1 MSMGTAAVAAQRLQ
15 SVIPKDRAQRAEL
28 AAQASLPAP
37 AASAADV
44 SVPPQ
49 ETRWKGAS
57 RMIRSLVGWQARLGS
72 GTSDLPGYELTRMR
86 ARSRDAMRNAP
97 LGRAALVRSRTSIV
111 GTGLVCRPAIDHQTL
126 GITPEQAEDYSRQI
140 TSAWERWAENPQ
152 ECDWE
157 GQQDFYGQQGLA
169 LFSAMA
175 SGDVF
180 AITPHR
186 VRAGGLYGLKVQ
198 LIEADRVCNQHDTS
212 DTPACIDGI
221 TLDDGAPTGCWIRN
235 IHPGDTLDARMPAW
249 AWYPFV
255 DDATGRRRVLQVWND
270 KDRPGQVRG
279 APFLAPVLEP
289 LKQLDR
295 YGDAEL
301 MAAVISAMFTVF
313 LKRSSDDAG
322 DDGEDLAPFGAAD
335 ASGGID
341 LGVGAIVGLAPGDE
355 PVTANPARPNANF
368 DPFFTAIV
376 KQIGATLEIPLD
388 VLLLQFNASYS
399 AARAAMLEAWRFF
412 SLRRWVLVQ
421 QFCQPIYGLFLD
433 EEVAAGRLRLPGYG
447 DPVRRAAWSR
457 ALWIGPAR
465 GSMDEQKEAGAA
477 KTRIEIG
484 VSNAAMETA
493 AMNGEDWST
502 VNAGRAREIAQM
514 KANGTWAA
522 TPDTST
528 TTKPAPAGER
538 PGREGDDVV
547 DTEET
552 TEGAAA

>member
-1 MSMGTAAVAAQRLQ
+1 MGTAAVAAQRLQ
-15 SVIPKDRAQRAEL
+15 AAVSTDRAVRAAL
-28 AAQASLPAP
+28 ATAAGLPAP
-37 AASAADV
+37 AASAHAG
-44 SVPPQ
+44 PPLQ
-49 ETRWKGAS
+49 ETRWRGAS
-57 RMIRSLVGWQARLGS
+57 RMLRSLQAWRTHIGS
-72 GTSDLPGYELTRMR
+72 GTSDLPRHELTTLR
-86 ARSRDAMRNAP
+86 ARSRDAMRNTP
-97 LGRAALVRSRTSIV
+97 LARGALVRSRTSIV
-111 GTGLVCRPAIDHQTL
+111 GTGLVCRPAIDHETL
-126 GITPEQAEDYSRQI
+126 GITPGQAEQYARRI
-140 TSAWERWAENPQ
+140 AAGWERWAETPL

-157 GQQDFYGQQGLA
+157 GAQDFYGLQALA

-180 AITPHR
+180 VLTPHR
-186 VRAGGLYGLKVQ
+186 ARASGANLLKVQ
-198 LIEADRVCNQHDTS
+198 LVEADRVSNPGDGI
-212 DTPACIDGI
+212 DTPDCIDGI
-221 TLDDGAPTGCWIRN
+221 TLSEGMPTGCWVRN
-235 IHPGDTLDARMPAW
+235 THPGDTADARMPAW
-249 AWYPFV
+249 TWYPFA
-255 DDATGRRRVLQVWND
+255 DAASGQRRVLQVWND

-301 MAAVISAMFTVF
+301 MSAVISAMFTVF
-313 LKRSSDDAG
+313 ITRDKELYDPSGEELVPFGEADAAG
-322 DDGEDLAPFGAAD
+322 NVALGNAAVVDLAPGE
-335 ASGGID
+335 
-341 LGVGAIVGLAPGDE
+341 GVHDS
-355 PVTANPARPNANF
+355 NPARPNPNF

-388 VLLLQFNASYS
+388 VLLLQFNSSYS

-412 SLRRWVLVQ
+412 NLRRWWLVQ
-421 QFCQPIYGLFLD
+421 QFCQPVYNLFLD

-447 DPVRRAAWSR
+447 DPIRRAAWRR

-502 VNAGRAREIAQM
+502 VNAQRAREIAAM
-514 KANGTWAA
+514 KANGTWQAA
-522 TPDTST
+522 PPDTST
-528 TTKPAPAGER
+528 TTKPDPAGER
-538 PGREGDDVV
+538 PGRQGDDV
-547 DTEET
+547 DESDEA